1 MGSRAARGAARTA
14 RVRLRVLTAADVERV
29 LDPDE
34 LVEALA
40 DAFVQL
46 SSGGASMP
54 QRIAVEVPER
64 RGAVLLMG
72 AHLEGRSSLT
82 TKLVSLFPN
91 NPPGG
96 PPTHQAAILVFDAAT
111 GTPTALMDGTSV
123 TALRTAAGSRLA
135 TRLLARSDV
144 SVLAVLGTGVQAR
157 VHARALARERP
168 WAQVRIAGRD
178 KAAAERLAD
187 DLGDE
192 TGAPVAAVDSFAAAV
207 ENADVVCAATA
218 ATEPVVRR
226 PWLAPGAHVNS
237 VGYTTAGREVDA
249 ETVRDALVVVE
260 SRAAA
265 LAESNDIRWAIRDGV
280 AADDAVHA
288 EIGEL
293 VAGTSAGRSRP
304 DQITLYKSL
313 GVAAE
318 DDAAAALVLSAAE
331 SEGAGALVEL

>member
-1 MGSRAARGAARTA
+1 
-14 RVRLRVLTAADVERV
+14 VKLRVLNAADVERA

-34 LVEALA
+34 LVDALA
-40 DAFVQL
+40 DAFARL
-46 SSGGASMP
+46 SAGGASMP
-54 QRIAVEVPER
+54 QRIAVEVPEH

-72 AHLEGRSSLT
+72 AHLEGGPSLT
-82 TKLVSLFPN
+82 TKLVSLFPH
-91 NPPGG
+91 NPRGG

-123 TALRTAAGSRLA
+123 TALRTAGASRLA
-135 TRLLARSDV
+135 TRLLARPDA
-144 SVLAVLGTGVQAR
+144 SVLAVLGTGVQGE
-157 VHARALARERP
+157 VHLRALARERP

-178 KAAAERLAD
+178 HAAAERLAAR
-187 DLGDE
+187 LGEE
-192 TGAPVAAVDSFAAAV
+192 TGAPVAATESFEVAM
-207 ENADVVCAATA
+207 NGADVVCAATA

-226 PWLAPGAHVNS
+226 GWLAPGAHVNS

-260 SRAAA
+260 SRGAA

-280 AADDAVHA
+280 AEHDAVQA

-293 VAGTSAGRSRP
+293 VAGTRPGRTAAE
-304 DQITLYKSL
+304 QITLYKSL

-318 DDAAAALVLSAAE
+318 DDAAATLVLAAAE
-331 SEGAGALVEL
+331 RDGLGAVVEL

>member
-1 MGSRAARGAARTA
+1 
-14 RVRLRVLTAADVERV
+14 VKLRVLRAADVERAID
-29 LDPDE
+29 LDE

-40 DAFVQL
+40 DAFARL
-46 SSGGASMP
+46 SAGGASMP

-72 AHLEGRSSLT
+72 AHLEGGPSLT
-82 TKLVSLFPN
+82 TKLVSLFPH
-91 NPPGG
+91 NPRGG

-123 TALRTAAGSRLA
+123 TALRTAGASRLA
-135 TRLLARSDV
+135 TRLLARPDAG
-144 SVLAVLGTGVQAR
+144 VLAVLGTGVQGE

-168 WAQVRIAGRD
+168 WEQVRIAGRNE
-178 KAAAERLAD
+178 AAAERLAAR
-187 DLGDE
+187 LRKE
-192 TGAPVAAVDSFAAAV
+192 TGAPMAATDSFEAAM
-207 ENADVVCAATA
+207 NGADVVCAATA

-226 PWLAPGAHVNS
+226 EWLAPGTHVNS

-265 LAESNDIRWAIRDGV
+265 LAESNDIRCAIRDGV
-280 AADDAVHA
+280 AQHDAVHA
-288 EIGEL
+288 ELGEL
-293 VAGTSAGRSRP
+293 VAGTRPGRTSAE
-304 DQITLYKSL
+304 QITLYKSL

-318 DDAAAALVLSAAE
+318 DDAAAALVLAAAE
-331 SEGAGALVEL
+331 RDGLGTVVEL

>member
-1 MGSRAARGAARTA
+1 
-14 RVRLRVLTAADVERV
+14 VKLRVLTAADVERA

-34 LVEALA
+34 LVDALG

-46 SSGGASMP
+46 SAGRVSMP

-72 AHLEGRSSLT
+72 AHLEDRASLT
-82 TKLVSLFPN
+82 TKLVSLFPD

-96 PPTHQAAILVFDAAT
+96 PPTHQAAIVVFDAET

-123 TALRTAAGSRLA
+123 TAARTAAGSRLA
-135 TRLLARSDV
+135 TRFLARPNA

-157 VHARALARERP
+157 VHAHSHVRERR
-168 WAQVRIAGRD
+168 WAQVQIAGRD
-178 KAAAERLAD
+178 NAAAERLAAE
-187 DLGDE
+187 LPE
-192 TGAPVAAVDSFAAAV
+192 ATVADSFAAALQG
-207 ENADVVCAATA
+207 ADVVCATTA

-226 PWLAPGAHVNS
+226 EWLAPGVHVNS
-237 VGYTTAGREVDA
+237 VGYTTTGREVDT
-249 ETVRDALVVVE
+249 ETVRDAVVVVE
-260 SRAAA
+260 SREAA

-280 AADDAVHA
+280 TERDAVHA
-288 EIGEL
+288 ELGEV
-293 VAGTSAGRSRP
+293 VAGTRDGRTTA

-318 DDAAAALVLSAAE
+318 DDAAAALVL
-331 SEGAGALVEL
+331 AGAEREGLGTIVEL

>member
-1 MGSRAARGAARTA
+1 
-14 RVRLRVLTAADVERV
+14 VKLRVLTAADVERA

-34 LVEALA
+34 LVESLA
-40 DAFVQL
+40 DAFAQL
-46 SSGGASMP
+46 SAGRASMP

-82 TKLVSLFPN
+82 TKLVSLFPE
-91 NPPGG
+91 NPHGG
-96 PPTHQAAILVFDAAT
+96 PPTHQAAVLVFDAAT

-135 TRLLARSDV
+135 TRLLARPDAN
-144 SVLAVLGTGVQAR
+144 VLAIVGTGVQAR
-157 VHARALARERP
+157 AHARALLRERP
-168 WAQVRIAGRD
+168 WAEIRVAGRNSE
-178 KAAAERLAD
+178 AAERVAAGLR
-187 DLGDE
+187 DE
-192 TGAPVAAVDSFAAAV
+192 TAAPVTAAASV
-207 ENADVVCAATA
+207 PAALDGADVVCAATA

-226 PWLAPGAHVNS
+226 EWLPRGVHVNS

-265 LAESNDIRWAIRDGV
+265 LAESNDIRWAIRDGGITEQE
-280 AADDAVHA
+280 AVHA
-288 EIGEL
+288 ELGEL
-293 VAGTSAGRSRP
+293 VAGSRP
-304 DQITLYKSL
+304 GRTAAEQITLYKSL

-318 DDAAAALVLSAAE
+318 DDAAAGLVLAAAE
-331 SEGAGALVEL
+331 REGIGATVDL